1 MTGVPVETVV
11 ELIVENRIGDT
22 LLLNGKVVY
31 FDGIADMKVKVR
43 EYVETL
49 VRKDATE

>member
-1 MTGVPVETVV
+1 MSRVPVETVV
-11 ELIVENRIGDT
+11 DLIVENRIGDT

-31 FDGIADMKVKVR
+31 FNDIDDMRAKVR

-49 VRKDATE
+49 RKDGE